1 MRDLASDN
9 SKPVPVTARQL
20 EALVRLAEASA
31 RVRLS
36 KEIDVFDAER
46 VIRIVDRCLRDVAY
60 DPETGSFDI
69 DKLVTGIPKQRRD
82 IIREIKEAVK
92 SHADD
97 NGYAQIEEIIQLL
110 VRNGHVKDDVR
121 KRIDDLL
128 RTGEAMEPRN
138 GIIKLI

>member
-1 MRDLASDN
+1 MASDN

-31 RVRLS
+31 RIRLS
-36 KEIDVFDAER
+36 DEIDESDAER

-92 SHADD
+92 SRADD
-97 NGYAQIEEIIQLL
+97 NGYAQI
-110 VRNGHVKDDVR
+110 DDVIQVLIQKGHERDDIR

-128 RTGEAMEPRN
+128 RNGEAMEPRH
-138 GIIKLI
+138 GLIKLI